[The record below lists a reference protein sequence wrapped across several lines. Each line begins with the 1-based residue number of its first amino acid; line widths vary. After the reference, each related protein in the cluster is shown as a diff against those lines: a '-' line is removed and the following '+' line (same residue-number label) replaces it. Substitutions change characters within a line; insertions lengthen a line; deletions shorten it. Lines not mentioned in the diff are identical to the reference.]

1 MSSAAKIQSA
11 RANGALSHGPVT
23 AEGKQASSRNSTRH
37 GLLSNTVVLEGES
50 KERFEELLSSLIAEL
65 KPHNIIESHLVET
78 MAVAH
83 WRYLRVVSIQKAEI
97 DLEMARQAVPDSKP
111 VRAAIVFRNLA
122 DNSRVLDV
130 LLRYEVAY
138 DRQYARAVNTLL
150 KLRASGHKTG
160 LPESM
165 AKVQEL
171 PASPESAQ
179 GAAETPKFPNE
190 T

>member
-1 MSSAAKIQSA
+1 
-11 RANGALSHGPVT
+11 
-23 AEGKQASSRNSTRH
+23 
-37 GLLSNTVVLEGES
+37 
-50 KERFEELLSSLIAEL
+50 
-65 KPHNIIESHLVET
+65 
-78 MAVAH
+78 
-83 WRYLRVVSIQKAEI
+83 
-97 DLEMARQAVPDSKP
+97 
-111 VRAAIVFRNLA
+111 
-122 DNSRVLDV
+122 
-130 LLRYEVAY
+130 
-138 DRQYARAVNTLL
+138 LL